1 MDNMK
6 YNVLVYQDEEGKYI
20 AECVDLPG
28 CISDGKSKEDVLV
41 NIKEAIKAYNESYQ
55 KEKLESKKGQL
66 VEVVV

>member
-6 YNVLVYQDEEGKYI
+6 YNVLVYQDEEGEYI

-41 NIKEAIKAYNESYQ
+41 NIKEAIKA
-55 KEKLESKKGQL
+55 
-66 VEVVV
+66 

>member
-1 MDNMK
+1 MNNMK
-6 YNVLVYQDEEGKYI
+6 YNVLVYEDEEGTYV

-28 CISDGKSKEDVLV
+28 CISDGKCRAEALE
-41 NIKEAIKAYNESYQ
+41 NIKEAIRAYNESIQ